1 EVADAMK
8 TELDAVV
15 DFLAG
20 GRGGDAERVR
30 AALADP
36 ASDASRF
43 LTASRALSRA
53 ALGPQ
58 VFRGL
63 GLPLNGPGGVPD
75 LTPPPRPPSAGRIVW
90 KWLPWATTALAAAAA
105 VWLFLTC
112 PCRDAAGE
120 GPTGPARAAARTGN
134 PEPELVRGLKEQV
147 SQAREDNRGLRE
159 EL

>member
-1 EVADAMK
+1 MK

-36 ASDASRF
+36 ASRF

-63 GLPLNGPGGVPD
+63 GL
-75 LTPPPRPPSAGRIVW
+75 
-90 KWLPWATTALAAAAA
+90 
-105 VWLFLTC
+105 
-112 PCRDAAGE
+112 
-120 GPTGPARAAARTGN
+120 RTG
-134 PEPELVRGLKEQV
+134 RGA
-147 SQAREDNRGLRE
+147 SRT
-159 EL
+159 